1 MVTFGGEFNQR
12 VVVVEGS
19 DKIVEFRNRMWPED
33 ENVIDVTFIIRL
45 A

>member
-12 VVVVEGS
+12 VVAVEGS
-19 DKIVEFRNRMWPED
+19 DKIVEFCYRVWPED
-33 ENVIDVTFIIRL
+33 KDFIDVTFIIRL